1 MEFMEWMLLLHVV
14 YISVFVCVCV
24 CVCVFVVCECM
35 KRDKKEMGTRG

>member
-14 YISVFVCVCV
+14 YISVLV
-24 CVCVFVVCECM
+24 CVCVFVVCECVCM